1 MPNIFVD
8 FNRGSDSNTG
18 LDKFN
23 ALKNV
28 PSNPNPGAGNGVY
41 FASDSVWTLNPTKAA
56 AAFKGFFRNGTS
68 GSRITLGAYDYA
80 GSTGTKPTFQYQMIP
95 VASDWTWD
103 ATILN
108 GAPKGWYIQFA
119 YSALAGNV
127 YVKVGSRYAGVVLI
141 EGLVTGI
148 NTTQNNV
155 TPDTLRY
162 CADRG
167 TSNHRLYLS
176 GGGVQNSSVIDPS
189 TYFGTNAITV
199 GFGSFFYLFES
210 GAYVTFDGLQVQNG
224 GGLLTVDGTAAD
236 LNLQGLIV
244 RNCKSIDT
252 NNFMEHVCSASGSPL
267 LEFQAY
273 SNTHINLGASAYHT
287 NGAGVTGDIYGN
299 TLTNGNLCFSNGGMY
314 IQSSAPT
321 GVRGLYIRDNV
332 FRQFRN
338 ASGSLTF
345 DGCGLYEDVGANNNV
360 YTRNI
365 VYDSF
370 RAYQING
377 GRTSSWIANQAIN
390 CDQMIVGSDSA
401 VVQNTNYLIAQNL
414 HITSN
419 GCNQFYR
426 GTQAAISNGQTP
438 SITGYAD
445 GGSMVAA
452 KIYNNVIVPTGD
464 CSALTPIMAYDLAN
478 AAKVDVRNNYGV
490 GWNAKF
496 VMNTSYTDITAG
508 KGSITT
514 GSPSFYSALT
524 GDYRLATN
532 SQLIGAGYSGLAANT
547 EDFKRRQYNT
557 PPAIGPYEKDPY
569 VSMGGMLIAK

>member
-8 FNRGSDSNTG
+8 YIRGDDNNSG

-28 PSNPNPGAGNGVY
+28 PNNPNPGAGNGVY
-41 FASDSVWTLNPTKAA
+41 FASDSTWTLNPTKAA
-56 AAFKGFFRNGTS
+56 SAFKGFYRSGTA

-80 GSTGTKPTFQYQMIP
+80 GSTGLKPKFEYQMKPT
-95 VASDWTWD
+95 ASDWTWD

-127 YVKVGSRYAGVVLI
+127 YVKVAGQYAGVVLI

-167 TSNHRLYLS
+167 TSNHKLYLS
-176 GGGVQNSSVIDPS
+176 GGGVQNSSIIDPS
-189 TYFGTNAITV
+189 TYFGAGQITL

-244 RNCKSIDT
+244 RNCTSIDT
-252 NNFMEHVCSASGSPL
+252 NNFMEHVCASTGSPL

-273 SNTHINLGASAYHT
+273 SNTHTNLGASAYHT

-314 IQSSAPT
+314 IQSAAPT

-338 ASGSLTF
+338 ASGSLSF
-345 DGCGLYEDVGANNNV
+345 DGCALYEDIGANNNV
-360 YTRNI
+360 YTRNT

-370 RAYQING
+370 RAYQVNG
-377 GRTSSWIANQAIN
+377 ARTSSWIANMAFN
-390 CDQMIVGSDSA
+390 CDQLITATDASLT
-401 VVQNTNYLIAQNL
+401 NTSNYLIANNL
-414 HITSN
+414 HVTSN

-426 GTQAAISNGQTP
+426 GTTAALSNGQTP

-445 GGSMVAA
+445 GGDLVGF
-452 KIYNNVIVPTGD
+452 KCYNNAIIPTGD
-464 CSALTPIMAYDLAN
+464 CSALTPILAYSLAN
-478 AAKVDVRNNYGV
+478 AAKVDVRNNYGA
-490 GWNAKF
+490 GWNARF
-496 VMNTSYTDITAG
+496 VMNTSYTDISAG

-514 GSPSFYSALT
+514 GSAGFYNATYS
-524 GDYRLATN
+524 DYRLATN
-532 SQLIGAGYSGLAANT
+532 SQLIGAGYAGLAANT
-547 EDFKRRQYNT
+547 EDFKRRQYNS
-557 PPAIGPYEKDPY
+557 PPAIGPYEKDPW
-569 VSMGGMLIAK
+569 VSMLAMIISR